1 MQPATRWA
9 LPEPSAI
16 VADGDRSAWV
26 PAQPPSDSTVDVL
39 MRLLMAD
46 LRRRHFNVAM
56 RHFLMLKASGASVP
70 VMIERRCEELLQNC
84 PTSRR
89 NRITRDIARWA
100 RMVQPLRVA

>member
-9 LPEPSAI
+9 FPAPAAI
-16 VADGDRSAWV
+16 AADGDCSAWA
-26 PAQPPSDSTVDVL
+26 PAQPSSDSTPDVL

-70 VMIERRCEELLQNC
+70 VMVERRCEELLQNC

-89 NRITRDIARWA
+89 NRITRDVSRWA
-100 RMVQPLRVA
+100 RMVLRR